1 MPAVEALEDRYEGR
15 LRLVKVSA
23 PENRVVCG
31 EQGVMGLPTYVLYRD
46 GAEIERLTGDPTR
59 EEIEAAVA
67 RKEVGCEAGRSEGDR
82 ARRARRRS
90 R

>member
-23 PENRVVCG
+23 PENRVVCR
-31 EQGVMGLPTYVLYRD
+31 ELGVMGLPTYLLYRD

-67 RKEVGCEAGRSEGDR
+67 RLIPEGGGV
-82 ARRARRRS
+82 
-90 R
+90 